1 METILMEISGETAV
15 VTLNRP
21 HCLNALNGQLFQ
33 ELEQCM
39 MEIEKRG
46 DIKVVILTG
55 AGEKAFAAG
64 ADIAAMVDM
73 SVVEG
78 RAFDK
83 LIQEVGMRMENM
95 PQIIIAAVNGFA
107 LGGGCELALCCDIRV
122 ASENAKFALPETG
135 LGIIPGGG
143 GTQRLPK
150 LIGQGRAME
159 MIVTGK
165 QIDAQEAWRVG
176 LVNQVVPQAELMDTC
191 RKMAGKICSK
201 GSYANALAKRAV
213 KLSGDTDL
221 KSGLAAELELISVA
235 FATKDRDEGMKA
247 FLEKRKPNFQGC

>member
-1 METILMEISGETAV
+1 METILMEVTGEIAV

-21 HCLNALNGQLFQ
+21 HCLNALNGQLFE

-39 MEIEKRG
+39 MEIEKRK

-64 ADIAAMVDM
+64 ADISAMVDM
-73 SVVEG
+73 SVVEA

-122 ASENAKFALPETG
+122 ASENARFALPETG

-143 GTQRLPK
+143 GTQRLPRI
-150 LIGQGRAME
+150 IGQGRAME

-165 QIDAQEAWRVG
+165 QIDAQEAWRIG
-176 LVNQVVPQAELMDTC
+176 LANQVVPQAELMDTC
-191 RKMAGKICSK
+191 RKMAGKICAK

-213 KLSGDTDL
+213 NLSEDTDL
-221 KSGLAAELELISVA
+221 RSGLAAELELISVA
-235 FATKDRDEGMKA
+235 FATQDRTEGMQA
-247 FLEKRKPNFQGC
+247 FLEKRKPTFRGC

>member
-1 METILMEISGETAV
+1 M
-15 VTLNRP
+15 
-21 HCLNALNGQLFQ
+21 
-33 ELEQCM
+33 
-39 MEIEKRG
+39 
-46 DIKVVILTG
+46 VILTG

-64 ADIAAMVDM
+64 ADISAMVDM
-73 SVVEG
+73 SVVEA

-122 ASENAKFALPETG
+122 ASENARFALPETG

-143 GTQRLPK
+143 GTQRLPRI
-150 LIGQGRAME
+150 IGQGRAME

-165 QIDAQEAWRVG
+165 QIDAQEAWRIG
-176 LVNQVVPQAELMDTC
+176 LANQVVPQAELMDTC
-191 RKMAGKICSK
+191 RKMAGTICAK

-213 KLSGDTDL
+213 TLSEDTDL
-221 KSGLAAELELISVA
+221 RSGLAAELELISVA
-235 FATKDRDEGMKA
+235 FATQDRTEGMQA
-247 FLEKRKPNFQGC
+247 FLEKRKPTFRGC